1 MPPQLEHKSG
11 KRKAGP
17 SVSGSSSRKSS
28 KKPCLEVSEVVW
40 PPYFHDLFK
49 VYQALNTV
57 LAFVSSRKQLATSF
71 NTVRASVE
79 NLLKRPL
86 DLENVAELKTLLPD
100 LVKFA
105 YVPRNELLVHDF
117 QQSSLS
123 THTDFQ
129 LPNRV
134 DQNEERKEDHVL
146 VLEFVDKSNGK
157 KASSEQML
165 IAPPSLTPAAMKKLI
180 EKRNQSFSKA
190 VNELILAT
198 GEEDDPVALL
208 KAAARDHIPIDP
220 SNPES
225 WPNSTVPE
233 PKNRPS
239 IDAVLEEIMQ
249 KDWYSDQIVER
260 RTIEARIGQIGA
272 LDSPLSNAVSH
283 ALQQSRNISS
293 LYTHQT
299 AAINAINTGKNVIVS
314 TATASGKS
322 VIYQVPVLQFLE
334 ADPCSTAIFV
344 YPTKAL
350 AQDQRAALEQLIAS
364 CPGWGHLKVATYD
377 GDTPQE
383 HRAGIR
389 KTSSVIFTN
398 FDMMHASILPHEDL
412 WRTFLKNL
420 KVFAVDE
427 LHYYSGLL
435 GSHVAQITRRFRR
448 LLAALGNRHVICV
461 SCSATISNP
470 ALHMQR
476 ITGIDPA
483 DIEVVTADGAPSG
496 VKEFV
501 IWNPPSNA
509 ETDRP
514 VSPISEAIMLMTF
527 LMERGVRTILFCK
540 IRKVCELAM
549 KHLRSELAKVGRF
562 DILERVNAY
571 RGGYSKQDR
580 RRIEQDAFTGRLL
593 GIIATNAL
601 ELGVDIGVLD
611 AVVMVGFPGT
621 IASFRQQAGRAGR
634 RARDSLALY
643 VAEGLPV
650 DQYYVQNPQ
659 KLFDGQVDDLVVD
672 LDNKILLEGHL
683 QCAAQ
688 EMPICRADNS
698 FFGPLM
704 QELCETCL
712 RADKDGWY
720 HTHPK
725 FLPFP
730 SKHVHIR
737 GIQEDV
743 YTVVDVTRL
752 NQPHLLEELELSRAI
767 FETYEGGVF
776 IHQGLTYIVKEAS
789 QVFSSFLPDPDQC
802 TTRPNDFQVS
812 HESKIAKV
820 IRADI
825 NWITS
830 PRDYTN
836 IDAIQTYRIK
846 EIMKHSPHRAYYGR
860 VDVEV
865 VVYGF
870 YKIRNNS
877 ILDTVNLENLPWQH
891 ETTGYNSQIFLA
903 EVNLWGRFW
912 IDVPSPTLKLLR
924 NKQFKPAAA
933 IHSAAH
939 ALLNRFVL
947 KDVKTECKAPEKE
960 NKQQESSRKRPARLI
975 FYDSISLGGGV
986 STKAFDNVH
995 ELLCMAEQRVSAC
1008 TCEDGCTECIHSSAC
1023 REKNEVSSKLGALI
1037 VLRGI
1042 LGVEV
1047 DPDRIPI
1054 QSEME
1059 IGHDTIVEPVG
1070 VGALTGVKVEQ
1081 AA

>member
-1 MPPQLEHKSG
+1 MPSERARGG
-11 KRKAGP
+11 KRKAETSSAGP
-17 SVSGSSSRKSS
+17 SRGRKS
-28 KKPCLEVSEVVW
+28 KKRRSEDHPEVSW
-40 PPYFHDLFK
+40 PQYFHD
-49 VYQALNTV
+49 ALNTV

-71 NTVRASVE
+71 NTIRASVE

-86 DLENVAELKTLLPD
+86 DLEDVAELKTLLPE
-100 LVKFA
+100 LIKFA
-105 YVPRNELLVHDF
+105 YTPRNEIMVQQLSAAARADF
-117 QQSSLS
+117 R
-123 THTDFQ
+123 
-129 LPNRV
+129 LPNGI
-134 DQNEERKEDHVL
+134 DADEESKEDHVL
-146 VLEFVDKSNGK
+146 ILEFVDKSNGK
-157 KASSEQML
+157 KSTSEEML
-165 IAPPSLTPAAMKKLI
+165 TAPPSLTPAAMKKLI
-180 EKRNQSFSKA
+180 EKRNQRFSEA

-198 GEEDDPVALL
+198 GAEDDPVTLL

-220 SNPES
+220 SKPES
-225 WPNSTVPE
+225 WPKFTIPE
-233 PKNRPS
+233 PKNRPA
-239 IDAVLEEIMQ
+239 IDTVLEEIMQ
-249 KDWYSDQIVER
+249 QEWYSEQIVER
-260 RTIEARIGQIGA
+260 RTIEPKVGQIGS
-272 LDSPLSNAVSH
+272 LNSELSDAVAH
-283 ALQQSRNISS
+283 ALQQSRSISS

-299 AAINAINTGKNVIVS
+299 AAIDAINEGKHVIVS

-334 ADPCSTAIFV
+334 ANPRSTAIFV

-350 AQDQRAALEQLIAS
+350 AQDQRAALEQLIVS
-364 CPGWGHLKVATYD
+364 CPGLEHLKIATYD

-389 KTSSVIFTN
+389 ETASVIFTN
-398 FDMMHASILPHEDL
+398 FDMIHASILPHEDL

-420 KVFAVDE
+420 KIFAVDE

-448 LLAALGNRHVICV
+448 LLAALGNRRIIFV

-470 ALHMQR
+470 SLHMHR
-476 ITGIDPA
+476 ITGIDAA
-483 DIEVVTADGAPSG
+483 DIEVVTEDGAPSG
-496 VKEFV
+496 IKDFV

-509 ETDRP
+509 ETDRH
-514 VSPISEAIMLMTF
+514 VSPISEAITLMTF
-527 LMERGVRTILFCK
+527 LMQRGVRTILFCK

-549 KHLRSELAKVGRF
+549 KHLRLELAKGGRL
-562 DILERVNAY
+562 DILERVSAY
-571 RGGYSKQDR
+571 RGGYSKHDR
-580 RRIEQDAFTGRLL
+580 RRIEQEAFTGHLL

-611 AVVMVGFPGT
+611 AVIMVGFPGT

-643 VAEGLPV
+643 IAQSLPV
-650 DQYYVQNPQ
+650 DQYYVNNPE
-659 KLFDGQVDDLVVD
+659 KLFGGQVDDLVVD
-672 LDNKILLEGHL
+672 LDNKILLEAHL

-688 EMPICRADNS
+688 EMPICEADSS

-704 QELCETCL
+704 KQLCETCL

-776 IHQGLTYIVKEAS
+776 IHQGLTYIVKE
-789 QVFSSFLPDPDQC
+789 
-802 TTRPNDFQVS
+802 VS
-812 HESKIAKV
+812 HDSKMAKV

-830 PRDYTN
+830 PSN

-846 EIMKHSPHRAYYGR
+846 EIKDSPQRAYYGR
-860 VDVEV
+860 VDVQV
-865 VVYGF
+865 VVYGT
-870 YKIRNNS
+870 NNS
-877 ILDTVNLENLPWQH
+877 ILDTVDLDNDPWEH
-891 ETTGYNSQIFLA
+891 ETTG
-903 EVNLWGRFW
+903 FW
-912 IDVPSPTLKLLR
+912 IDVPSTTLELLR
-924 NKQFKPAAA
+924 GKRFKPAAA

-939 ALLNRFVL
+939 AVLNRFVL
-947 KDVKTECKAPEKE
+947 TDVKTECKAPEKE
-960 NKQQESSRKRPARLI
+960 NKQAESSRKRPGRLI
-975 FYDSISLGGGV
+975 FYDSVGLGGGV

-995 ELLCMAEQRVSAC
+995 ELLCKAEQRVSTC
-1008 TCEDGCTECIHSSAC
+1008 TCEEGCTQCIHSSSC
-1023 REKNEVSSKLGALI
+1023 REKNEVSSKLGSLL

-1042 LGVEV
+1042 LGIPI
-1047 DPDRIPI
+1047 DPDSIPV
-1054 QSEME
+1054 QAEME

-1070 VGALTGVKVEQ
+1070 VGALTGVSVEQ
-1081 AA
+1081 ANT

>member
-1 MPPQLEHKSG
+1 MPSERARGG
-11 KRKAGP
+11 KRKAETSGAGP
-17 SVSGSSSRKSS
+17 SSGRKP
-28 KKPCLEVSEVVW
+28 KKQRSEEHPEVSW
-40 PPYFHDLFK
+40 PQYFHDLFK

-57 LAFVSSRKQLATSF
+57 LAFF
-71 NTVRASVE
+71 NTIRASVE

-86 DLENVAELKTLLPD
+86 DLENVAELKTLLPE
-100 LVKFA
+100 LIKFA
-105 YVPRNELLVHDF
+105 YTPRNEIMVQQLSAAARADF
-117 QQSSLS
+117 R
-123 THTDFQ
+123 
-129 LPNRV
+129 LPNGT
-134 DQNEERKEDHVL
+134 DADEESKEDHVL
-146 VLEFVDKSNGK
+146 ILEFVDKSNGK
-157 KASSEQML
+157 KSTSEF
-165 IAPPSLTPAAMKKLI
+165 AD
-180 EKRNQSFSKA
+180 A

-198 GEEDDPVALL
+198 GAEDDPVALL

-220 SNPES
+220 SKPES
-225 WPNSTVPE
+225 WPKFTIPE
-233 PKNRPS
+233 PKNRPA
-239 IDAVLEEIMQ
+239 IDTVLAEIMQ
-249 KDWYSDQIVER
+249 QEWYSEQIVER
-260 RTIEARIGQIGA
+260 RTIDPKAGQIGS
-272 LDSPLSNAVSH
+272 LNSELSDAVAH
-283 ALQQSRNISS
+283 ALQQSRSISS

-299 AAINAINTGKNVIVS
+299 AAINAINEGRHVIVS

-334 ADPCSTAIFV
+334 ANPRSTAIFV

-350 AQDQRAALEQLIAS
+350 AQDQRAALEQLIVS
-364 CPGWGHLKVATYD
+364 CPGLEHLKIATYD

-389 KTSSVIFTN
+389 ETASVIFTN
-398 FDMMHASILPHEDL
+398 FDMVHASILPHEDL

-435 GSHVAQITRRFRR
+435 GRRFRR
-448 LLAALGNRHVICV
+448 LLAALGNRRVIFR
-461 SCSATISNP
+461 T
-470 ALHMQR
+470 
-476 ITGIDPA
+476 
-483 DIEVVTADGAPSG
+483 GAPSG
-496 VKEFV
+496 IKDFV

-509 ETDRP
+509 DTDRH
-514 VSPISEAIMLMTF
+514 VSPISEAITLMTF
-527 LMERGVRTILFCK
+527 LMQRGVRTILFCK

-549 KHLRSELAKVGRF
+549 KHLRLELAKEVS
-562 DILERVNAY
+562 AY

-580 RRIEQDAFTGRLL
+580 RRIEQEAFTGHLL

-611 AVVMVGFPGT
+611 AVIMVGFPGT

-634 RARDSLALY
+634 RARDSLALIS
-643 VAEGLPV
+643 LPV
-650 DQYYVQNPQ
+650 DQYYVNNPE
-659 KLFDGQVDDLVVD
+659 KLFGGQVDDLVVD
-672 LDNKILLEGHL
+672 LDNKILLEAHL

-688 EMPICRADNS
+688 EMPICEADSS

-704 QELCETCL
+704 KQLCETCL

-776 IHQGLTYIVKEAS
+776 IHQGLTYIVKE
-789 QVFSSFLPDPDQC
+789 
-802 TTRPNDFQVS
+802 VS
-812 HESKIAKV
+812 HDSKMAKV

-830 PRDYTN
+830 PSN

-846 EIMKHSPHRAYYGR
+846 EIKDSPQRAYYGR
-860 VDVEV
+860 VDVQV
-865 VVYGF
+865 VVYGT
-870 YKIRNNS
+870 NNS
-877 ILDTVNLENLPWQH
+877 ILDTVDLDNDPWEH
-891 ETTGYNSQIFLA
+891 ETTG
-903 EVNLWGRFW
+903 FW
-912 IDVPSPTLKLLR
+912 IDVPSTTLELLR
-924 NKQFKPAAA
+924 GKRFKPAAA

-939 ALLNRFVL
+939 AVLNRFVL
-947 KDVKTECKAPEKE
+947 TDVKTECKAPEKE
-960 NKQQESSRKRPARLI
+960 NKQAESSRKRPGRLI
-975 FYDSISLGGGV
+975 FYDSVGLGGGV

-995 ELLCMAEQRVSAC
+995 ELLCKAEQRVSTC
-1008 TCEDGCTECIHSSAC
+1008 TCEEGCTQCIHSSSC
-1023 REKNEVSSKLGALI
+1023 REKNEVSSKLGSLL

-1042 LGVEV
+1042 LGIPI
-1047 DPDRIPI
+1047 DPDSIPV
-1054 QSEME
+1054 QAEME

-1070 VGALTGVKVEQ
+1070 VGALTGVSVEQ
-1081 AA
+1081 ANT